1 MQQHANTITE
11 GTIWKQ
17 LLFFSVPLLI
27 GNLFQQLYNTVDSI
41 IVGNYVGRNALAA
54 VGSSTVIINMIIGF
68 FMGIAAG
75 AGVLISH
82 FYGAKDKQAVH
93 DVVHTSMLA
102 MIYSGIILT
111 AAGILLTPVIIH
123 LMGTPQ
129 EVQSSSILYLRVF
142 FLGIIALMIYNM
154 GAGLL
159 RAVGDS
165 KRPLYYLIAASVCN
179 IILDFVFVLFFKLGV
194 FGVALGTVFSEIL
207 SAALVVTALMRS
219 NDCYRL
225 ILRDL
230 HIHEKHLFSIIKIGL
245 PAGIQQSVIS
255 FSNVI
260 VQSKINMFGAAA
272 MAGYSACTKIDSFV
286 TLPFMSLSLAST
298 TFIGQNIGAK
308 KWDRVKTSAR
318 TSFVFSAIITVLL
331 SVLIVIFGRRLLA
344 FFTSD
349 TDVIQ
354 YGQIM
359 LNCMAPFYILCAFSN
374 VCSGIIRGA
383 GETRVPMLIMVGN
396 YCVLRIIWVSIITAL
411 IHNIVAVFS
420 GYLFTWTTAAVMMA
434 LYYKKGNWLSRYHSD
449 R

>member
-1 MQQHANTITE
+1 MQQYANTITE

-225 ILRDL
+225 IPRDL

-318 TSFVFSAIITVLL
+318 TSFVFSAIITALL